1 MLRYVRASMEDEGKV
16 QEFLR
21 QFVEDYLSNQVPKY
35 LAQRHGGLY
44 LALDDDQIVGT
55 AAITLPKRHEAYLG
69 AMRIAPPRQ
78 GQGLGES
85 FAEFQV
91 EEAKRLGARV
101 ARALIH
107 QDNKASLHILEEKLG
122 FQAGDGWMVGTLTGF
137 EAPSEAPLAAGPAW
151 AVDRDRI
158 LAFYQRFSD
167 DLWAEHDHWA
177 PHSLS
182 ADDIWKRFE
191 ASGLAL
197 TPQDPAQEVDT
208 VAMYRLG
215 ENETMHLYY
224 FRSEEARGGEN
235 LLGYLW
241 TEARAWGISQLK
253 FGLAQKQAERLIA
266 MSGIKP
272 SDTWVGLVLEKDLTL
287 MTSGSDEESARSGT
301 KMAAES

>member
-1 MLRYVRASMEDEGKV
+1 MEDEGKV

-21 QFVEDYLSNQVPKY
+21 QFVEDYLSNQVAKY
-35 LAQRHGGLY
+35 LAQRYGGLY

-55 AAITLPKRHEAYLG
+55 AVITLPKRHEAYLG

-78 GQGLGES
+78 GQGLGAA
-85 FAEFQV
+85 FAQFQV

-107 QDNKASLHILEEKLG
+107 QDNQTSLHILETTLG
-122 FQAGDGWMVGTLTGF
+122 FHVGDGWMVGTLSGF
-137 EAPSEAPLAAGPAW
+137 EAPPQTPLAAGPAW

-167 DLWAEHDHWA
+167 DLWAEQDHWA

-182 ADDIWKRFE
+182 MEDIWNRFE
-191 ASGLAL
+191 ASGLAVA
-197 TPQDPAQEVDT
+197 PQDPTQEIDT
-208 VAMYRLG
+208 LAMYRIG

-224 FRSEEARGGEN
+224 FRSGEGHGGED

-241 TEARAWGISQLK
+241 TEARAWGISQLH
-253 FGLAQKQAERLIA
+253 FGLTQKQAERLIA
-266 MSGIKP
+266 IVGIKP
-272 SDTWVGLVLEKDLTL
+272 TDTWVGLVLEKDLTL
-287 MTSGSDEESARSGT
+287 VTSGSDEASARSGT